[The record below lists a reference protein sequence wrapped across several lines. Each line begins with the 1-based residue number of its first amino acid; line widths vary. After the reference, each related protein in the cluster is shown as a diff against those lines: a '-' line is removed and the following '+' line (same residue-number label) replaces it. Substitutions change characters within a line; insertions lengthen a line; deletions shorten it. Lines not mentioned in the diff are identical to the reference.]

1 MRSNRETWRRR
12 VERWA
17 RSGQTAAE
25 FAAAGG
31 FHPKTLRYWRYKLR
45 RERAATPAVVTLP
58 LVEVM
63 SAPAGADL
71 RFEIELAGGRR
82 LRVPATFDGDA
93 LRRLLAILEDDDR
106 RTR

>member
-1 MRSNRETWRRR
+1 
-12 VERWA
+12 
-17 RSGQTAAE
+17 
-25 FAAAGG
+25 
-31 FHPKTLRYWRYKLR
+31 
-45 RERAATPAVVTLP
+45 VVTLP